1 MAVVRK
7 YDDGL
12 THGLYVKAKNGL
24 RLRDQRVRR
33 LLRRLKTAM
42 PWLEPADE
50 PVARAWCELEVLS
63 QRCYADLRDRGLLNA
78 EGEAR
83 RLLDDY
89 RKLRNTQLSLA
100 SALGMTPAARIAIK
114 AGSRKADFDLAA
126 AMAVDAEAAERA
138 VEAVA
143 DKEKGEG

>member
-33 LLRRLKTAM
+33 LLRRLKAAM

-100 SALGMTPAARIAIK
+100 SALGMTIK

-138 VEAVA
+138 VEAV
-143 DKEKGEG
+143 KEGKDE

>member
-1 MAVVRK
+1 MGRELSGLK
-7 YDDGL
+7 YG
-12 THGLYVKAKNGL
+12 
-24 RLRDQRVRR
+24 R
-33 LLRRLKTAM
+33 LLRRLKLAM

-126 AMAVDAEAAERA
+126 AMAV
-138 VEAVA
+138 EAVA
-143 DKEKGEG
+143 NEEKGEG